1 MKKFFKYLGIGI
13 LVIFVLLLL
22 LGRDVIE
29 NDVDNFFTIPEVQD
43 LYVNRI
49 KSLETAVGGSTQ
61 KSEERRLDSFISRL
75 ENKYP
80 NNSEVQ
86 SLRNSLNK
94 AIVLQKEY
102 AIQWEKDRK
111 EERERAIEMAE
122 QKAIMAEQEA
132 INEKPIAMGAICSTN
147 EVGYYMSAMENLR
160 TSAAI
165 QYIQNNNNCYL
176 ALDANSN
183 SDIFTR
189 NNSVVM
195 SKGNWYLVLF
205 NGKNY
210 GATTI
215 DAYEQ
220 TFARP

>member
-1 MKKFFKYLGIGI
+1 MKKFFKYLGISI
-13 LVIFVLLLL
+13 LIIFGLMIVF
-22 LGRDVIE
+22 IE
-29 NDVDNFFTIPEVQD
+29 DTTEKDVDNFFTIPILKTGLVERINMVKTFPSESLQND
-43 LYVNRI
+43 LD
-49 KSLETAVGGSTQ
+49 K
-61 KSEERRLDSFISRL
+61 FITKL

-80 NNSEVQ
+80 NNPEVQ
-86 SLRNSLNK
+86 SLRNSLNE

-102 AIQWEKDRK
+102 AIKWEKDIKESVERK
-111 EERERAIEMAE
+111 M
-122 QKAIMAEQEA
+122 KMAEQEA
-132 INEKPIAMGAICSTN
+132 INEKPIAMGAICSTLLDAG
-147 EVGYYMSAMENLR
+147 EYMTGMENLR

-165 QYIQNNNNCYL
+165 QYIKDNNNCYL

-215 DAYEQ
+215 DAYEN
-220 TFARP
+220 P